1 MEGKEGTKSK
11 CLNRKTKSSVKKVHK
26 VQKNYG
32 SRVLL
37 NTFTSN
43 SRIQSKC
50 IILSQYQWTEYS
62 NVSTDLLVAP
72 KLWHPAE
79 ATAQYRCKLL
89 SWTSWT
95 TREYNFV
102 LCAINS
108 YNAVNSVVIL
118 IFPSLLLH
126 LPVLNSHME
135 YKSHHGSHLSYY
147 ECLLDLT

>member
-11 CLNRKTKSSVKKVHK
+11 SLKRSVKEVHK

-32 SRVLL
+32 RRVLF

-50 IILSQYQWTEYS
+50 ITLSQFQWIEYS
-62 NVSTDLLVAP
+62 NVSTDLLVVP
-72 KLWHPAE
+72 KLWHPAV
-79 ATAQYRCKLL
+79 AAAQYRCKLL

-102 LCAINS
+102 LHTISS

-118 IFPSLLLH
+118 LFPSLLLH